1 MILYWILY
9 IKMIYFTTYHLIIRI
24 LRFNPYEQYV
34 YYQIHPTR
42 AKSYDAVVTLE
53 IAHRC
58 NFLSFFF
65 WTKQYLENVFS
76 SYFVAR
82 YFIFLVSFILPRI
95 KVVRSVTVIYMRF
108 RNFLSL
114 ISFFFFTIYCIYRQV
129 MKIEGS
135 FVGRNDFLFLSF
147 WKFENSKLFELN
159 AILILHTYK
168 LLWYYCYYYLL
179 FCMRKI
185 LPL

>member
-1 MILYWILY
+1 
-9 IKMIYFTTYHLIIRI
+9 MIYFTTYHLIIRI

-114 ISFFFFTIYCIYRQV
+114 ISFFFLPSIAFIVKWWKLRVHLLGV
-129 MKIEGS
+129 MI
-135 FVGRNDFLFLSF
+135 FYF
-147 WKFENSKLFELN
+147 
-159 AILILHTYK
+159 
-168 LLWYYCYYYLL
+168 
-179 FCMRKI
+179 
-185 LPL
+185 